1 MHIGYL
7 TSEYPG
13 VSKRFGGIATSVKN
27 LAEAM
32 VASGQ
37 QVTVFLYGCD
47 LNDIYWQNGVR
58 IVCIGTLHTKGMT
71 WWFLRKKIEKI
82 INTFVVTEQLDLVEA
97 PDWTGITALMHLSC
111 PLIIKLHGTDAY
123 FCHIEGRKQKWK
135 NYFFEKLAL
144 RSADAI
150 ISVSHYT
157 AELTTKLFALK
168 QNIKVIH
175 NGIDTAK
182 FESQVHHDT
191 PNTLLY
197 FGTLIR
203 KKGVLELP
211 YIFNE
216 VIKVF
221 PETRLLFIGGDSSDI
236 LTGSESTWEL
246 MKPLFTQQA
255 FEKVEYLGK
264 RPHDEIIKHIQNAT
278 LCVFPSYAE
287 AFPVSWLEA
296 MAASK
301 AIVGSN
307 MPWAYEVIE
316 DGKSGYLVDPKKHE
330 LYATKIIKFLKD
342 ISLVSE
348 FGENAK
354 KRVIK
359 NFSLEKIIDKHMQYY
374 KDIVNKNKGKGV

>member
-47 LNDIYWQNGVR
+47 FDNIYWQNGVR

-71 WWFLRKKIEKI
+71 WWFLRKKIEKT
-82 INTFVVTEQLDLVEA
+82 INTFVVTEQLELVEA

-307 MPWAYEVIE
+307 MLWAHEAIK
-316 DGKSGYLVDPKKHE
+316 DGVSGLMEYPANHD
-330 LYATKIIKFLKD
+330 AFANKIVQVLGD
-342 ISLVSE
+342 ETLAHSLGVE
-348 FGENAK
+348 AR
-354 KRVIK
+354 KRVVSK
-359 NFSLEKIIDKHMQYY
+359 FDLKKIVDEHERYY
-374 KDIVNKNKGKGV
+374 AEIIGRQA